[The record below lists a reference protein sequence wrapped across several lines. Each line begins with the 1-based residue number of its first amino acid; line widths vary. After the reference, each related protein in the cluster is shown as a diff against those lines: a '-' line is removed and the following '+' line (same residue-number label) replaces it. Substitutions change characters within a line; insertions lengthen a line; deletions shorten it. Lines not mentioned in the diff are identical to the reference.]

1 MYEVPA
7 DCKSIMWQKSRC
19 DRRFGDF
26 WRVTKCVTTSVT
38 RVKGIKNMGK
48 NQQESSL
55 KIADLRKAQ
64 KGFKP
69 QKNQERI
76 EVSIDR
82 VTVLVEGNPYL
93 IFKDIKK
100 SLQEN
105 LPHGFSTAQDEF
117 NSMSISR
124 HLEDGSIVNLFYVE
138 VTGKVNVF
146 VRIDFNPNRIKK
158 YGGMGIWRQLMAYIT
173 LNKLESHLSRLDLA
187 FDVYNMPSIIN
198 LKHVKGGVSEK
209 VYYGRSGELET
220 RYFGSRSSNIQVR
233 LYDKN
238 KEKLS
243 KNELTKEDLQKSPY
257 HWRFEMQLRTKAIDE
272 NTISEV
278 ISRLGKFGL
287 YDYTALANDSQFA
300 YFYLHDESLIPTMY
314 PNLSTGAIRQKK
326 YRIRQKLNELQ
337 DEFAEKTVKALREQ
351 SERLA
356 KDLRLYT
363 QEFLG
368 FE

>member
-1 MYEVPA
+1 MEH
-7 DCKSIMWQKSRC
+7 DQRS
-19 DRRFGDF
+19 
-26 WRVTKCVTTSVT
+26 
-38 RVKGIKNMGK
+38 
-48 NQQESSL
+48 SSL

-64 KGFKP
+64 EVFKP
-69 QKNQERI
+69 QNFQEEI

-82 VTVLVEGNPYL
+82 VTVLIDGNPFSIYQDFTERL
-93 IFKDIKK
+93 INNI
-100 SLQEN
+100 S
-105 LPHGFSTAQDEF
+105 DEY
-117 NSMSISR
+117 SISR
-124 HLEDGSIVNLFYVE
+124 DGFSISISKYLEDGSSVNLFFIE
-138 VTGKVNVF
+138 LTLEANSF

-158 YGGMGIWRQLMAYIT
+158 YGAMQLWRQLMSYIT

-209 VYYGRSGELET
+209 VYYGRGGDLET
-220 RYFGSRSSNIQVR
+220 HYFGSRASNIQVR

-243 KNELTKEDLQKSPY
+243 KGELTKQDLKKAPF

-272 NTISEV
+272 NTVNEV
-278 ISRLGKFGL
+278 VARLGKFGL
-287 YDYTALANDSQFA
+287 YDYTALANDYQFA
-300 YFYLHDESLIPTMY
+300 YFYLHDESLLPIMY
-314 PNLSTGAIRQKK
+314 PNMSIGAIRQKK
-326 YRIRQKLNELQ
+326 YRIRQKLNEIES
-337 DEFAEKTVKALREQ
+337 EFSEKMVNALREQ
-351 SERLA
+351 SGRLA

>member
-1 MYEVPA
+1 
-7 DCKSIMWQKSRC
+7 
-19 DRRFGDF
+19 
-26 WRVTKCVTTSVT
+26 
-38 RVKGIKNMGK
+38 
-48 NQQESSL
+48 
-55 KIADLRKAQ
+55 
-64 KGFKP
+64 
-69 QKNQERI
+69 
-76 EVSIDR
+76 
-82 VTVLVEGNPYL
+82 
-93 IFKDIKK
+93 K

-105 LPHGFSTAQDEF
+105 LPHGFSTTQDEF

-243 KNELTKEDLQKSPY
+243 KNELTKEDLQKAPY

>member
-19 DRRFGDF
+19 DGRFGDF

-105 LPHGFSTAQDEF
+105 LPHGFSTTQDEF

-243 KNELTKEDLQKSPY
+243 KNELTKEDLQKAPY

>member
-1 MYEVPA
+1 MVH
-7 DCKSIMWQKSRC
+7 DH
-19 DRRFGDF
+19 
-26 WRVTKCVTTSVT
+26 
-38 RVKGIKNMGK
+38 
-48 NQQESSL
+48 QESSL

-64 KGFKP
+64 EVFKP
-69 QKNQERI
+69 QNHQERI

-82 VTVLVEGNPYL
+82 VTVLIDGNPYL
-93 IFKDIKK
+93 IFQDIKK
-100 SLQEN
+100 GIQEH
-105 LPHGFSTAQDEF
+105 LPHGFATHQDEF
-117 NSMSISR
+117 NSMSILR
-124 HLEDGSIVNLFYVE
+124 YLEDGSSVNLFYVE
-138 VTGKVNVF
+138 VTGKGNIF

-158 YGGMGIWRQLMAYIT
+158 YGGMVIWRQLMAYIT

-187 FDVYNMPSIIN
+187 FDVYNMPSIVE
-198 LKHVKGGVSEK
+198 LKHIKGGVSEK
-209 VYYGRSGELET
+209 VYYGRGGELET
-220 RYFGSRSSNIQVR
+220 RYFGSRSSNVQVR

-243 KNELTKEDLQKSPY
+243 KNELTKEDLQKAPY

-287 YDYTALANDSQFA
+287 YDYKALANDTQFA

-326 YRIRQKLNELQ
+326 YRIRQKLDELQ
-337 DEFAEKTVKALREQ
+337 GEFAEKMVNALREQ

>member
-1 MYEVPA
+1 MVH
-7 DCKSIMWQKSRC
+7 DH
-19 DRRFGDF
+19 
-26 WRVTKCVTTSVT
+26 
-38 RVKGIKNMGK
+38 
-48 NQQESSL
+48 QESSL

-64 KGFKP
+64 EVFKP
-69 QKNQERI
+69 QNHQERI

-82 VTVLVEGNPYL
+82 VTVLIDGNPYL
-93 IFKDIKK
+93 IFQDIKK
-100 SLQEN
+100 GIQEN
-105 LPHGFSTAQDEF
+105 LPHEFATLQSEF
-117 NSMSISR
+117 NSISILR
-124 HLEDGSIVNLFYVE
+124 YLEYGSSVNLFYVE
-138 VTGKVNVF
+138 VTGKGNVF

-158 YGGMGIWRQLMAYIT
+158 YGGMVVWRQLMAYIT

-187 FDVYNMPSIIN
+187 FDVYNMPSIVE
-198 LKHVKGGVSEK
+198 LKHIKGGVSEK
-209 VYYGRSGELET
+209 VYYGRGGELET
-220 RYFGSRSSNIQVR
+220 RYFGSRSSNVQVR

-243 KNELTKEDLQKSPY
+243 KNELTKQDLQKAPY

-272 NTISEV
+272 NTVSEV
-278 ISRLGKFGL
+278 ISRLGKFGI
-287 YDYTALANDSQFA
+287 YDYTALANDTRFA

-326 YRIRQKLNELQ
+326 YRIRQKLDELQ
-337 DEFAEKTVKALREQ
+337 GEFTEKMVNALREQ

-363 QEFLG
+363 HEFLG

>member
-1 MYEVPA
+1 MVH
-7 DCKSIMWQKSRC
+7 DH
-19 DRRFGDF
+19 
-26 WRVTKCVTTSVT
+26 
-38 RVKGIKNMGK
+38 
-48 NQQESSL
+48 QESSL

-64 KGFKP
+64 EVFKP
-69 QKNQERI
+69 QNHQERI

-82 VTVLVEGNPYL
+82 ITVLIDGNPYL
-93 IFKDIKK
+93 IFQDIKK
-100 SLQEN
+100 GIQEH
-105 LPHGFSTAQDEF
+105 LPHGFATLQDEF
-117 NSMSISR
+117 NSMSILR
-124 HLEDGSIVNLFYVE
+124 YLEDGSSVNLFYVE
-138 VTGKVNVF
+138 VTGKGNIF

-158 YGGMGIWRQLMAYIT
+158 YGGMVIWRQLMAYIT

-187 FDVYNMPSIIN
+187 FDVYNMPSIVE
-198 LKHVKGGVSEK
+198 LKHIKGGVSEK
-209 VYYGRSGELET
+209 VYYGRGGELET
-220 RYFGSRSSNIQVR
+220 RYFGSRSSNVQVR

-243 KNELTKEDLQKSPY
+243 KNELTKEDLQKAPY

-278 ISRLGKFGL
+278 ISRLEKFGI
-287 YDYTALANDSQFA
+287 YDYTALANDTRFA

-314 PNLSTGAIRQKK
+314 PNLSTSAIRQKK
-326 YRIRQKLNELQ
+326 YRIRQKLEELQ
-337 DEFAEKTVKALREQ
+337 GEFAEKMVKALREQ

>member
-105 LPHGFSTAQDEF
+105 LPHGFSTTQDEF

-243 KNELTKEDLQKSPY
+243 KNELTKEDLQKAPY

>member
-1 MYEVPA
+1 MVH
-7 DCKSIMWQKSRC
+7 DH
-19 DRRFGDF
+19 
-26 WRVTKCVTTSVT
+26 
-38 RVKGIKNMGK
+38 
-48 NQQESSL
+48 QESSL

-64 KGFKP
+64 EVFKP
-69 QKNQERI
+69 QNHQERI

-82 VTVLVEGNPYL
+82 ITVLIDGNPYL
-93 IFKDIKK
+93 IFQDIKK
-100 SLQEN
+100 GIQEH
-105 LPHGFSTAQDEF
+105 LPHGFATLQDEF
-117 NSMSISR
+117 NSMSILR
-124 HLEDGSIVNLFYVE
+124 YLEDGSSVNLFYVE
-138 VTGKVNVF
+138 VTGKGNIF

-158 YGGMGIWRQLMAYIT
+158 YGGMVIWRQLMAYIT

-187 FDVYNMPSIIN
+187 FDVYNMPSIVE
-198 LKHVKGGVSEK
+198 LKHIKGGVSEK
-209 VYYGRSGELET
+209 VYYGRGGELET
-220 RYFGSRSSNIQVR
+220 RYFGSRSSNVQVR

-243 KNELTKEDLQKSPY
+243 KNELTKEDLQKAPY

-287 YDYTALANDSQFA
+287 YDYKALANDTQFA

-314 PNLSTGAIRQKK
+314 PNLSTSAIRQKK
-326 YRIRQKLNELQ
+326 YRIRQKLEELQ
-337 DEFAEKTVKALREQ
+337 GEFAEKMVKALREQ